1 MMCEVFGKHSQ
12 TCRYIYQQ
20 YYWLVKFKD
29 FDEYE
34 VKDTKLRLDHFFHLE
49 ELILRRMCRDDRT
62 EYSSVWVSATHL
74 AVAAAVVK
82 SAVLS
87 CMTYMYV
94 HNYVEQYDYFH
105 ITLFLDFCCCFGQT
119 RDIEGSEDDTYIV
132 SAQSATQRQL
142 IGQSVVTRVHGVCC
156 MSLLHRLHVH
166 LHNTCSAK

>member
-62 EYSSVWVSATHL
+62 EYSSVWVSATLL
-74 AVAAAVVK
+74 AVAAAVV
-82 SAVLS
+82 S
-87 CMTYMYV
+87 T
-94 HNYVEQYDYFH
+94 
-105 ITLFLDFCCCFGQT
+105 
-119 RDIEGSEDDTYIV
+119 
-132 SAQSATQRQL
+132 AQS
-142 IGQSVVTRVHGVCC
+142 G
-156 MSLLHRLHVH
+156 
-166 LHNTCSAK
+166 